1 MKYCIVLYLTQLLRD
16 NINEKQFDK
25 LYEFYCIYRRVV
37 IKYIYNY
44 KHSSANIYGTYKQ
57 YHYNLKEAGSFE
69 IE

>member
-1 MKYCIVLYLTQLLRD
+1 M
-16 NINEKQFDK
+16 
-25 LYEFYCIYRRVV
+25 

-69 IE
+69 IEQAKINCAKKLFNEILKKWVIMSLTHIKV